1 MWKIQDFP
9 TDDYDLKKMVS
20 GQPDVEKFSLVR
32 VNDITHSFIALYRD
46 LHIFFMTFYLE
57 FGLFGQKRL
66 PLIASTI
73 FFISIHTYRHIK
85 F

>member
-1 MWKIQDFP
+1 MDKLKFTDLSPVNWIFGKIQDFP

-46 LHIFFMTFYLE
+46 LHT
-57 FGLFGQKRL
+57 G
-66 PLIASTI
+66 
-73 FFISIHTYRHIK
+73 
-85 F
+85 